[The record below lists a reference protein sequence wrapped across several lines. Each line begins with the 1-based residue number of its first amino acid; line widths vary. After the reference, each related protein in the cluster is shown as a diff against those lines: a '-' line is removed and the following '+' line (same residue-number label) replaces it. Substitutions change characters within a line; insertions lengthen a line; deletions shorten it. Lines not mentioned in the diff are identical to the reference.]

1 MKKTWTILLAAL
13 LTFLS
18 LSSGL
23 AEAIS
28 LNGTVV
34 SAETQKAVFP
44 MGGTVQKTYAA
55 AGQRVEKG
63 QALAEL
69 QTVKV
74 YAQESGTVRF
84 FGEPGD
90 STESVAAKY
99 GAVAYVEP
107 DWHYTISASTK
118 SSYENEACRTVHP
131 GERVYLRCN
140 FDGKHTGTGYITQV
154 TGTNFTV
161 AVDSGDFITGESML
175 VYRDENFTSSQ
186 RLGKGGIAQNDP
198 VAYAGEGS
206 IVRFCVTDGTHVEK
220 GDALFETLP
229 GAFDGLK
236 MTGIKVYSPVS
247 GVVTAVNAAN
257 GDTVEKGA
265 VLAEICADS
274 GMRVSVSVPETDL
287 SSIAVGQQVTVEF
300 LYAGDVLL
308 ISEGTVESISFL
320 ASEKAADDESDEA
333 SYEALIAFEPD
344 GAVRYGMKA
353 LVSTK
358 E

>member
-1 MKKTWTILLAAL
+1 MKKTLAILLAAL
-13 LTFLS
+13 LTILC

-34 SAETQKAVFP
+34 SAETEKAVFP
-44 MGGTVQKTYAA
+44 MGGTVLKTYAA
-55 AGQRVEKG
+55 VGQRVAKG
-63 QALAEL
+63 QTLAEL

-90 STESVAAKY
+90 STESVAAKF

-118 SSYENEACRTVHP
+118 NSYENEACRTVHP
-131 GERVYLRCN
+131 GEKVYLRCN

-161 AVDSGDFITGESML
+161 AVDSGEFITGETML
-175 VYRDENFTSSQ
+175 VYRDESFTSSQ
-186 RLGKGGIAQNDP
+186 RLGKGSISQNDP
-198 VAYAGEGS
+198 IAYAGEGS
-206 IVRFCVTDGTHVEK
+206 IVRFCVEEGSHVEK

-229 GAFDGLK
+229 GAFDGLV
-236 MTGIKVYSPVS
+236 MTGNRVLCPAD
-247 GVVTAVNAAN
+247 GVVTAISAAA

-265 VLAEICADS
+265 ALAELYPDV

-287 SSIAVGQQVTVEF
+287 RSIAVGQQVTVEF
-300 LYAGDVLL
+300 LYAGDVLMTK
-308 ISEGTVESISFL
+308 EGTVESVSFL
-320 ASEKAADDESDEA
+320 AAEKAADDESDEA
-333 SYEALIAFEPD
+333 SYEALIAFTPD
-344 GAVRYGMKA
+344 AAVRYGMKA
-353 LVSTK
+353 LISTG